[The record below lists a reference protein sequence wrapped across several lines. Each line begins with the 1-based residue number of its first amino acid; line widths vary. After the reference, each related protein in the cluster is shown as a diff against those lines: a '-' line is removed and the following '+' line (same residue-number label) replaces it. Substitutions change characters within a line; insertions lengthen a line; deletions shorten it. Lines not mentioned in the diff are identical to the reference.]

1 MLPIL
6 ACPLCSTPP
15 MISRPSCVRGVRSGL
30 WFMVSG
36 PHCFHVDPSA
46 LAPSSD
52 DPDTLI
58 APWNEWAT
66 KEAAARS
73 ESAGHTPEK
82 AAAFLAALQ
91 ELRYSK

>member
-15 MISRPSCVRGVRSGL
+15 MISRPSCVRGVRSGR

-36 PHCFHVDPSA
+36 PHCDHVDGSA
-46 LAPSSD
+46 LARSAETAD
-52 DPDTLI
+52 ELIPD
-58 APWNEWAT
+58 WNSWAT
-66 KEAAARS
+66 KEAAVRS
-73 ESAGHTPEK
+73 ERAGHTPEK